1 LTAVHRT
8 STTSARR
15 EIWQAATAYIEEHL
29 AADLSLED
37 VATAAITSER
47 HLQRV
52 FSEVGDT
59 TVRSFIAETRM
70 RRARELML
78 VSDLPVAAVATAVGY
93 RHASAFIKAFR
104 LHHGDTPAAV
114 RRGM

>member
-1 LTAVHRT
+1 LPALHRT
-8 STTSARR
+8 STTSARQ
-15 EIWQAATAYIEEHL
+15 EIWAAATAYIDANL
-29 AADLSLED
+29 GDPIALED
-37 VATAAITSER
+37 VAAAAITSER

-52 FSEVGDT
+52 FSELGDT
-59 TVRSFIAETRM
+59 TVRAYITEARM
-70 RRARELML
+70 RRAHELML
-78 VSDLPVAAVATAVGY
+78 VSDLPVSQVAVAVGY